1 MNTSLAVSPNI
12 LAAYFLNILDGKSMR
27 EIGRLQDCQASTVL
41 RRIRKCEDL
50 REHPEWNTLFTAL
63 EDHQEDTGRSISA
76 HLSRETILAALKL
89 NAADI
94 AKEFPPQLQLLQQA
108 ESLLLVGG
116 MPSAAV
122 TVSGAVRGKM
132 RRSVALTGLAFG
144 WLVPVGA
151 ITGKVRQFKPT
162 PSAIEC
168 TGRDFVSTSAQRSK
182 RSSSTQA
189 WRSSSLEVLHRQNPG
204 LVTANHMRIARD
216 SKMIYLGQHDVT
228 RDVYSV
234 VRQRLAPRL
243 LTALEE
249 VCGKSTGL
257 ETLETLLKIPARYGK
272 AVVALALETLDH
284 TAAQSGKP
292 APRLATPGR
301 HHPRHHPGRPEQQM
315 PRHRPPARNPR

>member
-27 EIGRLQDCQASTVL
+27 EIGRLQNCQASTVL

-50 REHPEWNTLFTAL
+50 REHPEWDALLSAL
-63 EDHQEDTGRSISA
+63 EDHQEDTGRPLSA
-76 HLSRETILAALKL
+76 QLSRETILAALKL
-89 NAADI
+89 NAADL
-94 AKEFPPQLQLLQQA
+94 AKEFLPQLQLLQQA
-108 ESLLLVGG
+108 DSLLLVGD

-122 TVSGAVRGKM
+122 TVAGAVRGKIG
-132 RRSVALTGLAFG
+132 RAVALAGLAFG

-168 TGRDFVSTSAQRSK
+168 TGRDFVSTSSKRTK
-182 RSSSTQA
+182 RSSSAQA
-189 WRSSSLEVLHRQNPG
+189 WRSSSLDILHRQNPG
-204 LVTANHMRIARD
+204 LITANHMRIARD
-216 SKMIYLGQHDVT
+216 FQMIYLGSQDVT
-228 RDVYSV
+228 ADVYSV

-257 ETLETLLKIPARYGK
+257 EALETMLKIPARSGK

-284 TAAQSGKP
+284 TGALS
-292 APRLATPGR
+292 
-301 HHPRHHPGRPEQQM
+301 
-315 PRHRPPARNPR
+315 

>member
-1 MNTSLAVSPNI
+1 MASTLAVSPNI

-50 REHPEWNTLFTAL
+50 REHPEWDALFTAL
-63 EDHQEDTGRSISA
+63 EDHQEDTRQSLSA
-76 HLSRETILAALKL
+76 HQSRETILAALKL
-89 NAADI
+89 NADHL
-94 AKEFPPQLQLLQQA
+94 AKEFAPQLQLLQQA
-108 ESLLLVGG
+108 DSLLLVGD

-122 TVSGAVRGKM
+122 TVSGAVQGKM
-132 RRSVALTGLAFG
+132 RRSVALAGLAFG

-162 PSAIEC
+162 PGAIEC
-168 TGRDFVSTSAQRSK
+168 TGRDFTATSSPRSK
-182 RSSSTQA
+182 RSSSAQA

-204 LVTANHMRIARD
+204 LITADHMRIARHFQ
-216 SKMIYLGQHDVT
+216 MFYLGRQDVMA
-228 RDVYSV
+228 DVYSL
-234 VRQRLAPRL
+234 VRQRLEPRL

-257 ETLETLLKIPARYGK
+257 EALETMLKLPARSGK

-284 TAAQSGKP
+284 TGA
-292 APRLATPGR
+292 LT
-301 HHPRHHPGRPEQQM
+301 
-315 PRHRPPARNPR
+315 

>member
-50 REHPEWNTLFTAL
+50 REHPEWDALFTAL
-63 EDHQEDTGRSISA
+63 EDHQEDTGQSLSA
-76 HLSRETILAALKL
+76 HLTRETILAALKL

-108 ESLLLVGG
+108 DSLLLVGD

-122 TVSGAVRGKM
+122 TISGAVQGKM
-132 RRSVALTGLAFG
+132 RRTVALAGLAFG
-144 WLVPVGA
+144 WLAPVGA

-168 TGRDFVSTSAQRSK
+168 TGRDFVSTSSQRSK
-182 RSSSTQA
+182 RSSSAQA
-189 WRSSSLEVLHRQNPG
+189 WRSSTLDILHRQNPG
-204 LVTANHMRIARD
+204 LITVEHMRIAREFQ
-216 SKMIYLGQHDVT
+216 MNYLGRQDVT
-228 RDVYSV
+228 ADVYSV

-243 LTALEE
+243 LSALEE

-257 ETLETLLKIPARYGK
+257 EALETMLKIPAKSGK

-284 TAAQSGKP
+284 TGA
-292 APRLATPGR
+292 LT
-301 HHPRHHPGRPEQQM
+301 
-315 PRHRPPARNPR
+315 